1 MEICKKYVFFV
12 RKKRKSTTFC
22 RILFIGG
29 MIPMAFLSQ
38 EKITEIRNSVDIVE
52 IISNYITLTPRGRNY
67 FGVCPFHDDN
77 HPSLSVNREKK
88 IYKCFSCGATG
99 TVFKFI
105 MDYENISFMEAV
117 KKVADIGGMHVD
129 VKTTPKVQI
138 HNKLHDIYDLSLKF
152 YINNINT
159 AAGKEARTYLANRGI
174 TDDIIKEFQIGLAL
188 NTKDKLAKLLLK
200 KFDEKDIMESGLV
213 NKNAYGYLDLFYERI
228 MFPLYDLDGNVVAYS
243 GRIYNRED
251 NSKYFNT
258 RETSIFKKG
267 ELLYNY
273 HRAKDVARQKNQII
287 IMEGFMDVIRAY
299 TIGVK
304 NVIATMGTAVTKTQ
318 ALLIKKMAKEIILC
332 FDGDE
337 AGAKAT
343 MACADILLNIG
354 VTPKVIRLEDNMDP
368 DEYIKKYGKEF
379 EDRIKNPISVM
390 DFKLSYLKTGKNLS
404 NPTDEAK
411 YINEAIK
418 EINKIDDDILRELT
432 IKKVVQETGI
442 TEELILSKVTMK
454 EPAVIKMGNDKPK
467 VKIDKY
473 EKAERNLIYY
483 MLRSPEVIK
492 MYNAK
497 VTYMPTKEY
506 RLLAREIKMFY
517 SENGFINEAD
527 LIDYVECDDD
537 LVKTIN
543 KVEEANLNDNYSL
556 EEIEDYIR
564 VIKDHNI
571 KNEINRLTKQM
582 QEEVSPTKKALIA
595 QKIIDLKKEC
605 NNV

>member
-1 MEICKKYVFFV
+1 
-12 RKKRKSTTFC
+12 
-22 RILFIGG
+22 
-29 MIPMAFLSQ
+29 
-38 EKITEIRNSVDIVE
+38 
-52 IISNYITLTPRGRNY
+52 
-67 FGVCPFHDDN
+67 
-77 HPSLSVNREKK
+77 
-88 IYKCFSCGATG
+88 
-99 TVFKFI
+99 
-105 MDYENISFMEAV
+105 
-117 KKVADIGGMHVD
+117 
-129 VKTTPKVQI
+129 
-138 HNKLHDIYDLSLKF
+138 
-152 YINNINT
+152 
-159 AAGKEARTYLANRGI
+159 
-174 TDDIIKEFQIGLAL
+174 
-188 NTKDKLAKLLLK
+188 
-200 KFDEKDIMESGLV
+200 
-213 NKNAYGYLDLFYERI
+213 
-228 MFPLYDLDGNVVAYS
+228 
-243 GRIYNRED
+243 
-251 NSKYFNT
+251 
-258 RETSIFKKG
+258 
-267 ELLYNY
+267 
-273 HRAKDVARQKNQII
+273 
-287 IMEGFMDVIRAY
+287 MDVIRAY

>member
-1 MEICKKYVFFV
+1 M
-12 RKKRKSTTFC
+12 
-22 RILFIGG
+22 
-29 MIPMAFLSQ
+29 PMSFLSQ
-38 EKITEIRNSVDIVE
+38 EEINEIRNSVDIVE
-52 IISNYITLTPRGRNY
+52 VISNYITLTPRGRNY
-67 FGVCPFHDDN
+67 FGICPFHDDN
-77 HPSLSVNREKK
+77 HPSLSVNKEKK

-105 MDYENISFMEAV
+105 MDYENISFTEAV
-117 KKVADIGGMHVD
+117 KKVADMGGMHVNI
-129 VKTTPKVQI
+129 KTTHKVQTRS
-138 HNKLHDIYDLSLKF
+138 KLNDIYDLSLKF

-159 AAGKEARTYLANRGI
+159 SAGREAKAYLANRGI

-228 MFPLYDLDGNVVAYS
+228 MFPLYDLNGNVVAYS

-273 HRAKDVARQKNQII
+273 HRAKDPARQKNQII

-299 TIGVK
+299 TIDVK
-304 NVIATMGTAVTKTQ
+304 NVVATMGTAVTKEQ
-318 ALLIKKMAKEIILC
+318 ALLIKKMAKEVILC

-343 MACADILLNIG
+343 MACADILIQLG
-354 VTPKVIRLEDNMDP
+354 VTPKVIRLENNMDP
-368 DEYIKKYGKEF
+368 DEYIKKYGHQF
-379 EDRIKNPISVM
+379 EELIKNPMSVM
-390 DFKLSYLKTGKNLS
+390 DFKLSYLKTGKNLN

-411 YINEAIK
+411 YINESIE
-418 EINKIDDDILRELT
+418 EINKIDDDILKEVT
-432 IKKVVQETGI
+432 IKKVAQETGI
-442 TEELILSKVTMK
+442 AEELIRSKLTSKPVTLKPPVVK
-454 EPAVIKMGNDKPK
+454 ETK

-473 EKAERNLIYY
+473 EKAERNLVYH

-517 SENGFINEAD
+517 SENAFINEAD
-527 LIDYVECDDD
+527 LIDYVECDED
-537 LVKTIN
+537 LVNTIK
-543 KVEEANLNDNYSL
+543 KVEEANLGDHYSL
-556 EEIEDYIR
+556 EEIEDYIK

-571 KNEINRLTKQM
+571 KNETNRLQKQM
-582 QEEVSPTKKALIA
+582 QEETSPTRKAQIA